1 MAKRET
7 VIAKDIATAE
17 KLLRSKKT
25 PASVKEKLKSKIARL
40 KKEARGI
47 PMTAKQLASATLR
60 QRDAIKKLSKKDF
73 NDLARRLSKKKE
85 YSFLKGMSMSDVV
98 ADMGRKA
105 KPVGWR
111 FKGRGNYKTPS
122 AAAVRRGRKDGSV
135 YYEARP
141 NRSDVSQAFRL
152 KDGGRLSDNEAYF
165 MAGQIVDALDA
176 KGMCDGKKVE
186 CRNIIEKAIKSVD
199 VFPKQVDYFFEDEP
213 IMMAKYGAKMG
224 KGGIISE
231 GDSVTIKDSGMTM
244 KVTGIKKNAKGQVE
258 FSGSEGAFLIGD
270 IKKQMKK
277 GGRQGYNDKMDE
289 SLGMRHRGKKSQ
301 SMKDRRDEAKGM
313 NKKSSGRAYDSVGTM
328 DDRMMKGGSMD
339 DC

>member
-73 NDLARRLSKKKE
+73 NDLIRRLAKKKE
-85 YSFLKGMSMSDVV
+85 YSFLKGMSLGDVV

-122 AAAVRRGRKDGSV
+122 ASAVKRGRKDGSV

-152 KDGGRLSDNEAYF
+152 AKGGALSSDDAYY
-165 MAGQIVDALDA
+165 MASQIVDALDE
-176 KGMCDGKKVE
+176 KGLCDGKKVE
-186 CRNIIEKAIKSVD
+186 CRRIIEKAINNIDVIPQTVD
-199 VFPKQVDYFFEDEP
+199 FYFEDEP
-213 IMMAKYGAKMG
+213 VMMAKYG

-231 GDSVTIKDSGMTM
+231 GDKVTIKDSGATMT
-244 KVTGIKKNAKGQVE
+244 VTKIVKNSKGQVE

-289 SLGMRHRGKKSQ
+289 SLGMRHRGKKTQ
-301 SMKDRRDEAKGM
+301 SLKDRRDEAKGM

-328 DDRMMKGGSMD
+328 DNRMMKGG